1 LPSDDA
7 VSLVEVEHFSGIVL
21 WQCQDSCV
29 LVFANVFPDGDD
41 PVAFHLGLNLE
52 SLTVFEASVLGNSW
66 IVLDL
71 PLLVGTSVTSP
82 VCIMLVLFVLS
93 SPNVNTE
100 SLVSTIVE
108 S

>member
-1 LPSDDA
+1 ML
-7 VSLVEVEHFSGIVL
+7 VS
-21 WQCQDSCV
+21 
-29 LVFANVFPDGDD
+29 ANVFPDGDD
-41 PVAFHLGLNLE
+41 SVSFHLGLNLE

-82 VCIMLVLFVLS
+82 VCVLLILFVFS
-93 SPNVNTE
+93 SPNVYTE